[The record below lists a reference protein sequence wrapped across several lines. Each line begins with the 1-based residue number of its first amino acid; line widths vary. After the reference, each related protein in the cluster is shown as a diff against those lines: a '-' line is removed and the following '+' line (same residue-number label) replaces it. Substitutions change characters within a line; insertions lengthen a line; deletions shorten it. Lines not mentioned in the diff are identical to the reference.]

1 MMSTRKTITIALMC
15 ALASTAMLTGCKDD
29 AAQGQ
34 AAAQRQMPPTEIMYV
49 TAKTGD
55 QMLETVLSGRTS
67 AFYEAEVRPQVN
79 GILQKKLFK
88 DGTEVKAGDQLYQID
103 AAPYQAAI
111 KSAEAAVAQAQ
122 AALSKASADA
132 KRSTELLKVN
142 AVSKQSD
149 DAAQAALKSAR
160 ANLKA
165 AQAQLTNA
173 KINLTYTKVLSP
185 ITGRISRSEFTEGAL
200 MSAYQAQPLTRVQ
213 QLDPIYVD
221 VTQTADDLIRIRRD
235 IASGAL
241 KTDADGN
248 ARVVLKYDDGTTYA
262 HEGRLTFTDV
272 TVNETTGTVNLR
284 AVFPNPDKVL
294 LPGLYVRAQL
304 IEGIRPDSIVLPMQ
318 CVMRDAKGNAS
329 VYVVGEGNKIEARPV
344 VATRTIGTNWLI
356 DSGLKNGDRVV
367 FQGFQRIRP
376 GAVVTPKEM
385 DLAKSIAETGKP
397 LF

>member
-29 AAQGQ
+29 AAQGH

>member
-103 AAPYQAAI
+103 AAPYQAAS

>member
-29 AAQGQ
+29 ATQGQ

-165 AQAQLTNA
+165 SQAQLTNA

>member
-318 CVMRDAKGNAS
+318 CVMRDAKGDAS

-367 FQGFQRIRP
+367 FQGFQRIQP

>member
-29 AAQGQ
+29 ATQGQ

-49 TAKTGD
+49 TATTGD

-318 CVMRDAKGNAS
+318 CVMRDAKGDAS

>member
-103 AAPYQAAI
+103 PAPYQAAI

-173 KINLTYTKVLSP
+173 KINLSYTKVLSP

-262 HEGRLTFTDV
+262 LEGRLTFTDV

-318 CVMRDAKGNAS
+318 CVMRDAKGDAS

>member
-132 KRSTELLKVN
+132 KRSTELLKIN

>member
-29 AAQGQ
+29 ATQGQ

-385 DLAKSIAETGKP
+385 DLAKSIAKTGKP

>member
-272 TVNETTGTVNLR
+272 AVNETTGTVNLR

>member
-1 MMSTRKTITIALMC
+1 MC

-29 AAQGQ
+29 ATQGQ

-329 VYVVGEGNKIEARPV
+329 VYVVGEDNKIEARPV

>member
-122 AALSKASADA
+122 ATLSKASADA

>member
-29 AAQGQ
+29 ATQGQ

-248 ARVVLKYDDGTTYA
+248 ARVVLKYDDGTTYT

-318 CVMRDAKGNAS
+318 CVMRDAKGDAS

>member
-1 MMSTRKTITIALMC
+1 
-15 ALASTAMLTGCKDD
+15 
-29 AAQGQ
+29 
-34 AAAQRQMPPTEIMYV
+34 
-49 TAKTGD
+49 
-55 QMLETVLSGRTS
+55 
-67 AFYEAEVRPQVN
+67 
-79 GILQKKLFK
+79 
-88 DGTEVKAGDQLYQID
+88 
-103 AAPYQAAI
+103 
-111 KSAEAAVAQAQ
+111 
-122 AALSKASADA
+122 
-132 KRSTELLKVN
+132 
-142 AVSKQSD
+142 
-149 DAAQAALKSAR
+149 
-160 ANLKA
+160 
-165 AQAQLTNA
+165 
-173 KINLTYTKVLSP
+173 
-185 ITGRISRSEFTEGAL
+185 

-248 ARVVLKYDDGTTYA
+248 ARVVLKYDDGTTYT

-318 CVMRDAKGNAS
+318 CVMRDAKGDAS

>member
-385 DLAKSIAETGKP
+385 DLAKSIAETDKP

>member
-29 AAQGQ
+29 ATQGQ

-122 AALSKASADA
+122 ATLSKASADA

>member
-29 AAQGQ
+29 ATQGQ

-103 AAPYQAAI
+103 PAPYQAAI

-318 CVMRDAKGNAS
+318 CVMRDAKGDAS

>member
-318 CVMRDAKGNAS
+318 CVMRDAKGDAS

>member
-29 AAQGQ
+29 ATQGQ

-173 KINLTYTKVLSP
+173 KINLTYSKVLSP

-200 MSAYQAQPLTRVQ
+200 MSAYQVQPLTRVQ

-318 CVMRDAKGNAS
+318 CVMRDAKGDAS

>member
-15 ALASTAMLTGCKDD
+15 ALASTAILTGCKDD
-29 AAQGQ
+29 ATQGQ

-344 VATRTIGTNWLI
+344 VASRTIGTNWLI

>member
-103 AAPYQAAI
+103 PAPYQAAI

-200 MSAYQAQPLTRVQ
+200 MSAYQVQPLTRVQ

-248 ARVVLKYDDGTTYA
+248 ARVVLKYDDGTTYT

-318 CVMRDAKGNAS
+318 CVMRDAKGDAS

>member
-29 AAQGQ
+29 ATQGQ

>member
-29 AAQGQ
+29 ATQGQ

-200 MSAYQAQPLTRVQ
+200 MSAYQVQPLTRVQ

-344 VATRTIGTNWLI
+344 VASRTIGTNWLI

>member
-88 DGTEVKAGDQLYQID
+88 DGTEVKTGDQLYQID

>member
-29 AAQGQ
+29 ATQGQ

-329 VYVVGEGNKIEARPV
+329 VYVVGEGNKIETRPV

>member
-29 AAQGQ
+29 ATQGQ

-103 AAPYQAAI
+103 AAPYQATI

>member
-29 AAQGQ
+29 ATQGQ

-344 VATRTIGTNWLI
+344 VASRTIGTNWLI

>member
-29 AAQGQ
+29 ATQGQ

-103 AAPYQAAI
+103 PAPYQAAI

>member
-15 ALASTAMLTGCKDD
+15 ALASTAMLTGCKDN
-29 AAQGQ
+29 ATQGQ

>member
-15 ALASTAMLTGCKDD
+15 ALASTAILTGCKDD
-29 AAQGQ
+29 ATQGQ

>member
-29 AAQGQ
+29 ATQGQ

-200 MSAYQAQPLTRVQ
+200 MSAYQVQPLTRVQ

-329 VYVVGEGNKIEARPV
+329 VYVVGEGTKIEARPV
-344 VATRTIGTNWLI
+344 VASRTIGTNWLI

>member
-29 AAQGQ
+29 ATQGQ

-200 MSAYQAQPLTRVQ
+200 MSAYQVQPLTRVQ

-304 IEGIRPDSIVLPMQ
+304 IEGIRPDSIVLPIQ

>member
-1 MMSTRKTITIALMC
+1 MC

-103 AAPYQAAI
+103 PAPYQAAI

-318 CVMRDAKGNAS
+318 CVMRDAKGDAS

>member
-29 AAQGQ
+29 ATQGQ

-122 AALSKASADA
+122 ATLSKASADA

-344 VATRTIGTNWLI
+344 VASRTIGTNWLI

>member
-1 MMSTRKTITIALMC
+1 MLSTRKTLTIALMC
-15 ALASTAMLTGCKDD
+15 ALASTTMMTGCKED

-34 AAAQRQMPPTEIMYV
+34 AAAQVQMPPTEVMFV

-55 QMLETVLSGRTS
+55 QTLETVLSGRIS
-67 AFYEAEVRPQVN
+67 AYYEAEVRPQVN

-88 DGTEVKAGDQLYQID
+88 DGAEVKAGEQLYQID
-103 AAPYQAAI
+103 DAPYLAAV

-122 AALSKASADA
+122 ATLAKASADA
-132 KRSTELLKVN
+132 KRSAELLKVK

-160 ANLKA
+160 AGLKA
-165 AQAQLTNA
+165 SQAQLANA

-185 ITGRISRSEFTEGAL
+185 ISGRISRSEFTEGAL
-200 MSAYQAQPLTRVQ
+200 MNAYQAQPLTRVQ

-221 VTQTADDLIRIRRD
+221 VTQTADDLMRIRRD

-241 KTDADGN
+241 KTDKDGN
-248 ARVVLKYDDGTTYA
+248 ARVVLKYDDGTTFE

-318 CVMRDAKGNAS
+318 CVMRDAKGDAT
-329 VYVVGEGNKIEARPV
+329 VYVIGEGNKIEVRPV

-356 DSGLKNGDRVV
+356 DSGLKNGERIV
-367 FQGFQRIRP
+367 FQGFQRIHP
-376 GAVVTPKEM
+376 GAVVAPKEM
-385 DLAKSIAETGKP
+385 DMSKSIAQTGKP
-397 LF
+397 LY

>member
-29 AAQGQ
+29 AEKSQ
-34 AAAQRQMPPTEIMYV
+34 AAAQHQMPLTEIMYV
-49 TAKTGD
+49 TAKAGD
-55 QMLETVLSGRTS
+55 HMLETVLSGRTS

-88 DGTEVKAGDQLYQID
+88 DGAEVKVGEQLYQID
-103 AAPYQAAI
+103 DAPYLAAI
-111 KSAEAAVAQAQ
+111 KSAEATVAQAQ
-122 AALSKASADA
+122 AALSKAAADA

-160 ANLKA
+160 ANLQA
-165 AQAQLTNA
+165 AKAQLTNA

-200 MSAYQAQPLTRVQ
+200 MSAYQTQPLTRVQ

-272 TVNETTGTVNLR
+272 TVNESTGTVNLR
-284 AVFPNPDKVL
+284 AIFPNPDKVL

-304 IEGIRPDSIVLPMQ
+304 IEGIRPDSIVVPMQ
-318 CVMRDAKGNAS
+318 CVIRDAKGNAT
-329 VYVVGEGNKIEARPV
+329 VYVVNAENKIEVRPI
-344 VATRTIGTNWLI
+344 VATRTIGSSWLV
-356 DSGLKNGDRVV
+356 DSGLKNGDRIV

-376 GAVVTPKEM
+376 GAVVNPKEA
-385 DLAKSIAETGKP
+385 DLATMITKTGKP
-397 LF
+397 VF

>member
-344 VATRTIGTNWLI
+344 VASRTIDTNWLI

>member
-29 AAQGQ
+29 ATQGQ

-103 AAPYQAAI
+103 PAPYQAAI

-142 AVSKQSD
+142 AGSTQSD

-160 ANLKA
+160 AHLKA

-200 MSAYQAQPLTRVQ
+200 MSAYQVQPLTRVQ

>member
-29 AAQGQ
+29 ATQGQ

-165 AQAQLTNA
+165 AQAQLMNA

-200 MSAYQAQPLTRVQ
+200 MSAYQVQPLTRVQ

-344 VATRTIGTNWLI
+344 VASRTIGTNWLI

>member
-103 AAPYQAAI
+103 PAPYQAAI

-200 MSAYQAQPLTRVQ
+200 MSAYQVQPLTRVQ

-248 ARVVLKYDDGTTYA
+248 ARVVLKYDDGTTYT

-318 CVMRDAKGNAS
+318 CVMRDAKGDAS

-376 GAVVTPKEM
+376 GAVVTPKEK

>member
-103 AAPYQAAI
+103 PAPYQAAI